1 MMMHNLK
8 KYLIATA
15 IAAYLPA
22 APAVEWQLVWQDEF
36 TQSIG
41 PDWVFE
47 TTNNNGWGN
56 AEKEYYQAAN
66 ATIDNGQLVITARR
80 EDVADSHYTSARL
93 KTQGRLSFRY
103 GRVEARIKMPAQQ
116 GIWPAFWM
124 LGSNINEAQWPA
136 CGEIDIM
143 EHINTENR
151 TYGTIHWQ
159 DDSGNHAE
167 YGGNTPISVT
177 DYHVY
182 AIEWDEQAIRWYV
195 DGNQYHEVDIHNNTG
210 STEEFHRD
218 FFLLLNMAVGGNWP
232 GQQVDDAALPA
243 RMYVD
248 YVRVYKPVADSGF
261 SLTTQAESYSSMS
274 GVDTEQTSDS
284 GGGLDVGWID
294 NSDWL
299 AYSNIR
305 IPETGDYRVEYRVAS
320 PDGGGQISLD
330 LNAGSQVLGYLDIP
344 ATGDWQNWTTVSHT
358 VHINAGTY
366 DVGIYAQLGGFNL
379 NWWRITKL

>member
-8 KYLIATA
+8 KYLLATA

-248 YVRVYKPVADSGF
+248 YVRVYKPVADSDF